1 MDWRCWLNSYGV
13 INLRPPLIALA
24 LLLGALVL
32 FVPRSAAL
40 TLYDES
46 VNGPFSTDAASP
58 TSLRCSSGRVN
69 SIISTIGGANRD
81 YFTFSLAPTQSL
93 VEFRLSSY
101 VSSDSVA
108 WIALQEGAAWT
119 AGDDVAQMLAQQ
131 HFGTANLG
139 DNLLGVSAN
148 TPLMAGTYT
157 VRAQQLGA
165 ATSYR
170 LDLTVVPEPST
181 YALLLMT
188 AAGALWW
195 ARSRR

>member
-1 MDWRCWLNSYGV
+1 M
-13 INLRPPLIALA
+13 NLRPPLIALA
-24 LLLGALVL
+24 FLLGALVL

-40 TLYDES
+40 VVWDES
-46 VNGPFSTDAASP
+46 LDGPLSTNAASP
-58 TSLRCSSGRVN
+58 TSLTVGLGTN
-69 SIISTIGGANRD
+69 SIISTIGGPNRD

-93 VEFRLSSY
+93 VAFRLSSY
-101 VSSDSVA
+101 VSTDAVA
-108 WIALQEGAAWT
+108 WIALQDGAAWT

-165 ATSYR
+165 ATSYQ

-181 YALLLMT
+181 YALVLMT
-188 AAGALWW
+188 GAGALWW
-195 ARSRR
+195 ARRRR

>member
-1 MDWRCWLNSYGV
+1 M
-13 INLRPPLIALA
+13 
-24 LLLGALVL
+24 GALVL

-46 VNGPFSTDAASP
+46 VNGPLSTSAANP

-157 VRAQQLGA
+157 VRVQQLGA

-188 AAGALWW
+188 AAGALRF
-195 ARSRR
+195 ARRRR

>member
-46 VNGPFSTDAASP
+46 VNGPLSTSAANP

-108 WIALQEGAAWT
+108 WIALQ
-119 AGDDVAQMLAQQ
+119 
-131 HFGTANLG
+131 
-139 DNLLGVSAN
+139 
-148 TPLMAGTYT
+148 
-157 VRAQQLGA
+157 
-165 ATSYR
+165 
-170 LDLTVVPEPST
+170 
-181 YALLLMT
+181 
-188 AAGALWW
+188 
-195 ARSRR
+195 